1 MAGQFKKASI
11 LSILNYMFYVYY
23 LRSINYSD
31 KTYIGF
37 TYDLQARLEAHNAGR
52 SLYTA
57 DFRPW
62 QLVAFFCFDQDLKA
76 RRFERYLKTN
86 AGKIFLKRYVIAEEN

>member
-1 MAGQFKKASI
+1 
-11 LSILNYMFYVYY
+11 MFYVYY
-23 LRSINYSD
+23 LRSINFPN

-37 TYDLQARLEAHNAGR
+37 TQDLQERLKRHNTGG
-52 SLYTA
+52 SIYTA

-62 QLVAFFCFDQDLKA
+62 QIVGFFGFDEDLKA

-86 AGKIFLKRYVIAEEN
+86 AGKIFLKRYVQDQDN